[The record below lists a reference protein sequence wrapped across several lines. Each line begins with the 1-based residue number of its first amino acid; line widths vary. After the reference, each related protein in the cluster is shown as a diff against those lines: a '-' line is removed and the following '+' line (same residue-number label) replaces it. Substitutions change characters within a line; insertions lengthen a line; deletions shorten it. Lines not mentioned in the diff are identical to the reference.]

1 MVPILQTEEDQ
12 ETPTPANQFRNQ
24 ENKKSLELNFQKKT
38 ENEEDVEDINTDTS
52 YSAEKS
58 KSTTDLKL
66 ELGKLDN
73 DDKNV
78 EDAKTLSDTSEDVFK
93 SISTSTQEEIRTSSA
108 FEDSAKIP
116 KENVKNHSGPTDE
129 DIKNPSASHEVDR
142 IKFSE
147 IPEEGLNL
155 FVNKENVKNPETP
168 EEIVK
173 KKIHSR
179 KFRE

>member
-24 ENKKSLELNFQKKT
+24 ENKKSLELNFQKKK
-38 ENEEDVEDINTDTS
+38 ENEEDVEDINTDPS

-58 KSTTDLKL
+58 KSTTDLES
-66 ELGKLDN
+66 ELDKLDN

-78 EDAKTLSDTSEDVFK
+78 EDAKTISDASEDVFK
-93 SISTSTQEEIRTSSA
+93 SISSSPQEEIKTFSA
-108 FEDSAKIP
+108 IEDSVEIP
-116 KENVKNHSGPTDE
+116 VSEENVKNHSCPTEE
-129 DIKNPSASHEVDR
+129 DIKNPSASHEVD
-142 IKFSE
+142 SE

>member
-24 ENKKSLELNFQKKT
+24 ENKKLWELNFQKKK
-38 ENEEDVEDINTDTS
+38 ENEEDVEDINTDMS

-78 EDAKTLSDTSEDVFK
+78 EGAKTLSDASEDVFK
-93 SISTSTQEEIRTSSA
+93 SISTSTKEEIKTSSA
-108 FEDSAKIP
+108 FEDNTKIP
-116 KENVKNHSGPTDE
+116 VSEENVKNHSGPTEE
-129 DIKNPSASHEVDR
+129 DIKNPSASHEVD
-142 IKFSE
+142 SE
-147 IPEEGLNL
+147 IPEEDLNL
-155 FVNKENVKNPETP
+155 FVNKEDVKNPETP
-168 EEIVK
+168 EEIAK

>member
-24 ENKKSLELNFQKKT
+24 ENKKSLKINFQKER
-38 ENEEDVEDINTDTS
+38 ENEEDVEDIITDPS

-58 KSTTDLKL
+58 KSPPDLKS

-78 EDAKTLSDTSEDVFK
+78 EDAKTISDTSEDVFK
-93 SISTSTQEEIRTSSA
+93 SISTSTQEEIKTFSA
-108 FEDSAKIP
+108 IEDSVEIP
-116 KENVKNHSGPTDE
+116 VSEENVKNHSCPTEE
-129 DIKNPSASHEVDR
+129 DIKNPSASHEVD
-142 IKFSE
+142 SE
-147 IPEEGLNL
+147 IPEEDLNL